1 MGDPPLGEPHGEDHL
16 SVAGSD
22 GHLASA
28 SGDER
33 MQGHGTVAE
42 TRGGIGSGTDA
53 PPFWTRHD
61 RSISSVSYHSVLQSR
76 PPPIQL
82 EDHSEEQHELSQGCW
97 AQSVTV
103 DDYTIISGPSGIGAY
118 VVWLCTVTTLKGGQM
133 TINKRYSEF
142 DRLHEN
148 LVKSFPHAAAS
159 IPELPRKSIV
169 SRFRPK
175 FLEKRKDGLNHF
187 IKWVKPLVSPLAG
200 NADCTVAFY

>member
-1 MGDPPLGEPHGEDHL
+1 VQVNGTP
-16 SVAGSD
+16 
-22 GHLASA
+22 
-28 SGDER
+28 DET
-33 MQGHGTVAE
+33 Q
-42 TRGGIGSGTDA
+42 GGIGYGAYA

-61 RSISSVSYHSVLQSR
+61 RSVSAVSYHSVLQGR
-76 PPPIQL
+76 PAPIQL
-82 EDHSEEQHELSQGCW
+82 EDHSEEQDELSQGCW

-118 VVWLCTVTTLKGGQM
+118 VVWLCTVSTLKGGHM

-142 DRLHEN
+142 DRLHEI

-169 SRFRPK
+169 SRFRPR

-187 IKWVKPLVSPLAG
+187 INCILLNPEFAASPILK
-200 NADCTVAFY
+200 DFIFS